1 MSVPRRPLVE
11 ILYFDGCPNHEP
23 AQALV
28 TKVTRELA
36 LEPELRLIRVAG
48 KEDAERLRFLGS
60 PTIRVDGVD
69 VDPQTPKREQ
79 YALCCR
85 IFTTA
90 DGAAGLPEER
100 WVRDALLAAAASERD
115 PVAQALRAAAI
126 PNGRRGRER
135 TARLGQAQR
144 ELYRWILRRFAQ
156 GAPPTSEQLDQQA
169 GVLGLEPSDALATLA
184 REDLVH
190 TDGDGAVRV
199 AYPFSAR
206 PRGHRVTIDG
216 RVTVEAMCA
225 IDALG
230 IAPMLELPAEISSH
244 DPITAAEIHV
254 HVEPK
259 DGAQWHPEEA
269 VVLAG
274 TMSCD
279 GPSFGGCCD
288 ILNFFESAASAQRY
302 LERHPDVGGNP
313 ISIPIALEAGRAIFA
328 EIFSD
333 A

>member
-1 MSVPRRPLVE
+1 MSEPRRPLVE

-28 TKVTRELA
+28 SKVAGELS
-36 LEPELRLIRVAG
+36 LEPELRLIRVADQ
-48 KEDAERLRFLGS
+48 EDAERLRFLGS

-69 VDPQTPKREQ
+69 VDPQTANREQ
-79 YALCCR
+79 FALCCR
-85 IFTTA
+85 VFTTG
-90 DGAAGLPEER
+90 DGPAGQPDER
-100 WVRDALLAAAASERD
+100 LVRNALLAAATSEHD
-115 PVAQALRAAAI
+115 PVAQGLQAAAI
-126 PNGRRGRER
+126 PSARRGRKLL
-135 TARLGQAQR
+135 ARLTQAQR
-144 ELYRWILRRFAQ
+144 EFYRWILRRFAQ

-169 GVLGLEPSDALATLA
+169 GGLGLEPSDAFATLA

-190 TDGDGAVRV
+190 TDVAGAVRV
-199 AYPFSAR
+199 AYPLSG
-206 PRGHRVTIDG
+206 PSRGHRVTIDG
-216 RVTVEAMCA
+216 GATVEAMCA

-244 DPITAAEIHV
+244 DPISGNEIRV
-254 HVEPK
+254 RVDPD
-259 DGAQWHPEEA
+259 DGASWQPEEA

-274 TMSCD
+274 TISCD

-288 ILNFFESAASAQRY
+288 VLNFFESAASAERY
-302 LERHPDVGGNP
+302 LEQHPDVGGNP
-313 ISIPIALEAGRAIFA
+313 ISIPIAFEAGRAVFA